1 MMIMTYNDDAD
12 DNEDAMIG
20 KNKKSN
26 INNCIRSNS
35 YYCGDDIYDDTKLQ
49 TILNDNDIMATV
61 MMQHQRYNLTTHHN
75 KYGYD

>member
-35 YYCGDDIYDDTKLQ
+35 YYCGDDIYDDTKL
-49 TILNDNDIMATV
+49 
-61 MMQHQRYNLTTHHN
+61 
-75 KYGYD
+75 